1 MSYFLKCSHCGEIWE
16 TREKYL
22 ADSNIKIIGYQ
33 VDFRDLE
40 LGLFLFNHLTCKTTL
55 ALKAN
60 KFTDLHRGPI
70 LRERMTGTDSCPDYC
85 LNKSELSACN
95 TQCECMYVRDV
106 IQIIK
111 NGDDKKN

>member
-33 VDFRDLE
+33 VNFRDLE

-60 KFTDLHRGPI
+60 KFTDLHQGPI
-70 LRERMTGTDSCPDYC
+70 LRERLTGTDSCPDYC

-95 TQCECMYVRDV
+95 TQCECVYVRDV

-111 NGDDKKN
+111 NGDDKGK